1 MTFVIGGEH
10 FAVCETGC
18 VNFAASFGDR
28 YRNRYRADGLF
39 CTAFRRIHDTQRI
52 GTGSTRLTA

>member
-28 YRNRYRADGLF
+28 YGADGLF
-39 CTAFRRIHDTQRI
+39 CKAFRRMHDTQRI
-52 GTGSTRLTA
+52 ETGSTRLTA